1 MIEDSSSG
9 SSGSEEE
16 LQGTTPSTSRQSMR
30 GLQVATTEGWLIQR
44 ARDMC
49 SFAHD
54 RYRQAAQT
62 EADALPQETIA
73 KMSFKVS
80 SVFTARTVF
89 VDFISV
95 KIVLMMMRET
105 LTDAYRIAE
114 YAKRWTAFSS

>member
-1 MIEDSSSG
+1 MIEDSASG

-30 GLQVATTEGWLIQR
+30 GLQVSTTEGWLIQR

-73 KMSFKVS
+73 QMSFKVS
-80 SVFTARTVF
+80 SVFTPRTVLL
-89 VDFISV
+89 ILYLS
-95 KIVLMMMRET
+95 R
-105 LTDAYRIAE
+105 
-114 YAKRWTAFSS
+114 SS